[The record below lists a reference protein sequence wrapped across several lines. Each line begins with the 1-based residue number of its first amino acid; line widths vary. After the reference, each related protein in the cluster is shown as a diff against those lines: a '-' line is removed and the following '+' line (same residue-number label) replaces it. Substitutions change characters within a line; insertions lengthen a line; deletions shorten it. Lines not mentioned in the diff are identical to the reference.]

1 VSVTTAAAAP
11 PVADSPDT
19 TEFSGYT
26 VLVIDDDPD
35 SRLLLDLMIGGHGAT
50 ILTASSGAE
59 ALRLAR
65 IARPSLITVDV
76 VMPQMSGWE
85 VIKAL
90 REDPALKAIPA
101 LVVSV
106 VADAPEAAL
115 IGAEDRLIKPI
126 NQEALLA
133 ALRRHLPRGGKAV

>member
-1 VSVTTAAAAP
+1 MTTAAAAP
-11 PVADSPDT
+11 PLADSPDK
-19 TEFSGYT
+19 TEFAGYT
-26 VLVIDDDPD
+26 VLVIDDDAD

-59 ALRLAR
+59 ALRLVR
-65 IARPSLITVDV
+65 IARPDLITVDV

-90 REDPALKAIPA
+90 REDSGLRAIPA
-101 LVVSV
+101 LIVSV
-106 VADAPEAAL
+106 VADAPEGAL
-115 IGAEDRLIKPI
+115 VRAEDRLNKPV

-133 ALRRHLPRGGKAV
+133 ALRRHLPRGGKAA